1 MGVQTWIGRQNIHCS
16 AIPNMFMVKPCMEK
30 VGRNINEIHMD
41 AKNEMQNDENE
52 GDKITS
58 PLLHKRKRLDANMN
72 VCWDLATEAQLIVD
86 NELIELDDDNI
97 TWKALTIKGMT

>member
-52 GDKITS
+52 GD
-58 PLLHKRKRLDANMN
+58 
-72 VCWDLATEAQLIVD
+72 LAIEAQLIVD
-86 NELIELDDDNI
+86 NELIELDDDSI